1 MLHGQLQERIHSW
14 PPLLCRSCIRWVR
27 INHRESEEAFQRSGW
42 SQAGGGVIKME
53 EIRSYLALVRAEFV
67 RGRMSGCFQFRPPT
81 LRKHLECETVLY
93 RACMQVSWQATIFAW
108 PTDVCTDDSV
118 CSNSNQVTHKPILNI
133 CYSQGFSWNMLLNFG
148 KHKPV
153 KKLLKKRIL
162 YVVWIGSPL
171 CSIYCSLCNTEVKQ
185 SRPAVRSFNVTP
197 KLILMFFINSR
208 QPKT

>member
-1 MLHGQLQERIHSW
+1 MITSRRGSYKD
-14 PPLLCRSCIRWVR
+14 
-27 INHRESEEAFQRSGW
+27 
-42 SQAGGGVIKME
+42 GGNQILFH
-53 EIRSYLALVRAEFV
+53 LALVRAEFV

-93 RACMQVSWQATIFAW
+93 RACTQVSWQATIFAW

-197 KLILMFFINSR
+197 KLILMVFINSR